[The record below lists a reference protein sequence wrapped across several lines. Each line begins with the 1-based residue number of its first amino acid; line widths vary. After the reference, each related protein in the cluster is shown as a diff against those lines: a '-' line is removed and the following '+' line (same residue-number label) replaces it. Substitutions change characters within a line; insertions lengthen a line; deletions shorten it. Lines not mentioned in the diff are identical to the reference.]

1 MNAAIEIGL
10 NGLEAFLVYR
20 LLKSTIPDCQKRKLQ
35 KLGIIVIA
43 FLVSIFNFIKLDSS
57 IQVVCVLLIHIAYAF
72 VAFGGDRAEKIL
84 WGSCYMLI
92 AFISERSALRIV
104 SLIYI
109 QDIFS
114 TLQSSTERYLTMTI
128 YICMNVVL
136 VESVCHM
143 QKKKIDL
150 PRQFQVALLV
160 FFVSIIYCAD
170 LLSDIM
176 FTSYQLSN
184 QRILW
189 ISDAIFFLIIVML
202 FLVLY
207 LIRKLSMFYQDK
219 QKWMLECQKEEYM
232 NKEYRN
238 LKNTKDVLKR
248 WEHDYRNQM
257 QTLMSLMDLNRY
269 DKAQEYILSLQE
281 EFTRS
286 LFQINTGDLILDMV
300 LATKLQYADQN
311 GIAIDLKICL
321 EEPLPLREQDITSL
335 FGNLLDNAIEANLRV
350 ESSKRYLQIQIK
362 PLHSMIAIRVIN
374 SYDGIVQ
381 LEREHFISRKNREGH
396 GLGTRQIK
404 DIVEKAGGFCKVEYT
419 DERFIVQIVL
429 PLEE

>member
-419 DERFIVQIVL
+419 DERFIVQVVL

>member
-1 MNAAIEIGL
+1 M
-10 NGLEAFLVYR
+10 
-20 LLKSTIPDCQKRKLQ
+20 
-35 KLGIIVIA
+35 
-43 FLVSIFNFIKLDSS
+43 
-57 IQVVCVLLIHIAYAF
+57 
-72 VAFGGDRAEKIL
+72 AFGGDRAEKIL

-286 LFQINTGDLILDMV
+286 LFQVNTGDLILDMV

-419 DERFIVQIVL
+419 DERFIVQVVL

>member
-35 KLGIIVIA
+35 ELGIIVIA

>member
-57 IQVVCVLLIHIAYAF
+57 IQVVCVLLMHIAYAF

-286 LFQINTGDLILDMV
+286 LFQVNMILSILVDTFCSRISLSMPPIPKSHNTACV
-300 LATKLQYADQN
+300 L
-311 GIAIDLKICL
+311 
-321 EEPLPLREQDITSL
+321 S
-335 FGNLLDNAIEANLRV
+335 
-350 ESSKRYLQIQIK
+350 
-362 PLHSMIAIRVIN
+362 
-374 SYDGIVQ
+374 
-381 LEREHFISRKNREGH
+381 
-396 GLGTRQIK
+396 
-404 DIVEKAGGFCKVEYT
+404 
-419 DERFIVQIVL
+419 
-429 PLEE
+429 

>member
-286 LFQINTGDLILDMV
+286 LFQVNTGDLILDMV

>member
-35 KLGIIVIA
+35 ELGIIVIA

-419 DERFIVQIVL
+419 DERFIVQVVL